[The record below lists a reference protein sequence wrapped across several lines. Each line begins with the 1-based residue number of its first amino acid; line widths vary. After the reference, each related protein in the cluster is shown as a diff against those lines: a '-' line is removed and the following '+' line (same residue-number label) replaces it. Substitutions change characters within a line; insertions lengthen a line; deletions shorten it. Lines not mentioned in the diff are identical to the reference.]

1 MKNIIGERLR
11 ELRGPSSQSSMAQ
24 TVDVKQQNWARWE
37 CGIVTPSAEMLLKI
51 CRAHACSADWL
62 LGLTGKGEEEE
73 TPSGAAEESA
83 SSSSVLGERLK
94 ELRGSMSQAAFANRI
109 GIKQTSYSA
118 WERGV
123 KEPGATVV
131 AKIASAFGVSTDW
144 LLGMSDARRSTAPR
158 AERVPIDPRL
168 AAMEK
173 EIKLLHGEITGLK
186 LALHNASD
194 STPTFA
200 CG

>member
-1 MKNIIGERLR
+1 MSFATVLKERRQALGLTTTQCAKMLGVTQPAWNQWELGLREPKFERLR
-11 ELRGPSSQSSMAQ
+11 
-24 TVDVKQQNWARWE
+24 D
-37 CGIVTPSAEMLLKI
+37 I
-51 CRAHACSADWL
+51 CRVLGVSSDWL

-73 TPSGAAEESA
+73 TPSGAVEESA

-144 LLGMSDARRSTAPR
+144 LLGMSDDRRSTAPR

>member
-1 MKNIIGERLR
+1 
-11 ELRGPSSQSSMAQ
+11 
-24 TVDVKQQNWARWE
+24 
-37 CGIVTPSAEMLLKI
+37 MLLKI

-144 LLGMSDARRSTAPR
+144 LLGMSDDRRSTAPR